1 MTSSALTFRNG
12 HRVTLVD
19 QSADD
24 RGPYLRLSHVLPEPG
39 RQAGP
44 HWHPV
49 ITESWTVRQG
59 RLRFRIE
66 GEETVAN
73 PGDTVTAPPRAV
85 HEFWNE
91 SPDTVMDH
99 EIRPPAQH
107 WEMFRLWQRLDVD
120 GRTTRGR
127 VPRNPLALAL
137 LWELQDGYIAGVPAA
152 VQRIVFG
159 GLAATARRV
168 GYERRIRS
176 TM

>member
-73 PGDTVTAPPRAV
+73 PGDTVTAPRA
-85 HEFWNE
+85 
-91 SPDTVMDH
+91 
-99 EIRPPAQH
+99 
-107 WEMFRLWQRLDVD
+107 
-120 GRTTRGR
+120 
-127 VPRNPLALAL
+127 
-137 LWELQDGYIAGVPAA
+137 
-152 VQRIVFG
+152 
-159 GLAATARRV
+159 
-168 GYERRIRS
+168 RS
-176 TM
+176 TSSGTSPPTP